1 MRSIPKGTA
10 ALLMV
15 VAVALAAREARAR
28 SAFVLSPPPS
38 LEPIPAGT
46 YDDYGRRVG
55 EATLRYEEHDDG
67 RVYMRAVTKMNAGPE
82 NEINAVFE
90 EIDDGRALRVLRE
103 SSISHGAD
111 GKPMTLVEVDHEKG
125 EARCTPPGAP
135 PDKADV
141 LRLPEDD
148 RVGNTIMSL
157 LFQPLVRGETDRI
170 EFQAFL
176 CSGGARLMDFVAIP
190 AKSSAHP
197 PGDHVVEVRF
207 GPNLGRFVSWMAS
220 VVVPKLRF
228 WFDAEHGEYLA
239 HRMPLY
245 GGGPE
250 VVVAR
255 EGVSAGFSHD

>member
-1 MRSIPKGTA
+1 MGPIPKA
-10 ALLMV
+10 VSLLLLL
-15 VAVALAAREARAR
+15 AVALGARDARAR
-28 SAFVLSPPPS
+28 SAFVLSLPPS

-55 EATLRYEEHDDG
+55 EATLRYEERDG
-67 RVYMRAVTKMNAGPE
+67 HVYMHAVTKMNSGPE

-90 EIDDGRALRVLRE
+90 EIEDGHALRVLRE

-125 EARCTPPGAP
+125 EASCTPPGAG
-135 PDKADV
+135 PDQADV
-141 LRLPEDD
+141 IPLPQDD

-176 CSGGARLMDFVAIP
+176 CRGGARLMDFVAIP
-190 AKSSAHP
+190 ARSSSRP

-207 GPNLGRFVSWMAS
+207 GPNLGRFMSWMAS

-255 EGVSAGFSHD
+255 EGVSAGFDHD